1 MTAQW
6 QFEYEPRHNGPLAL
20 ALLSK
25 FDPKAYANACHSR
38 STLWGTFT
46 RARTRK
52 PEPESSAITA
62 GKVSPMT
69 KRNRPWGYQKPID
82 ASAPDWQLDPQTIAV
97 RGGLARTG
105 FGETSEAL
113 FLNSGFTYDSAAQA
127 AASFRDEEE
136 HFLYSRFANPT
147 VAMFE
152 QRVAALEGAEAA
164 FATAT
169 GMAAMFASV
178 ACLVKAGD
186 RVVASAAMFSSCYV
200 VLTEILPGWG
210 VETVLVDADDK
221 AGWEAALSLPTKA
234 VFIESP
240 SNPLMEVTDIRFVSE
255 LAHRVGATVIVDNVM
270 ASPVLQKP
278 LELGADVVMYSTTKH
293 IDGQGRVL
301 GGAILGSAD
310 YIKNSV
316 IPFTRH
322 TGPSMSAF
330 NAWVMLKSLETL
342 DMRVQRM
349 CESALEI
356 AKTLEGAKGIKA
368 VHYPFLKS
376 HKQHTL
382 AKAQMSGG
390 GTTLAI
396 EFDAP
401 QEQVFKFMDA
411 LQVID
416 ISNNLGDSKTLIT
429 HPSSTTHRR
438 LPLEV
443 QAEMGITP
451 STVRLSVGLEAS
463 ADLLKDLKNALK
475 SL

>member
-1 MTAQW
+1 MLKNPV
-6 QFEYEPRHNGPLAL
+6 F
-20 ALLSK
+20 
-25 FDPKAYANACHSR
+25 
-38 STLWGTFT
+38 TLYFWGTLASF
-46 RARTRK
+46 RGQSPIK
-52 PEPESSAITA
+52 PA
-62 GKVSPMT
+62 GKVLPMT
-69 KRNRPWGYQKPID
+69 KRKRPWGYQAPIA
-82 ASAPDWQLDPQTIAV
+82 ASEPDWQLDPQTVAV
-97 RGGLARTG
+97 RGGLARSG
-105 FGETSEAL
+105 FGETSEAI
-113 FLNSGFTYDSAAQA
+113 FMNSGFTYDSAEQA
-127 AASFRDEEE
+127 AAAFKEDEE

-152 QRVAALEGAEAA
+152 QRLAALEGAEAA

-210 VETVLVDADDK
+210 IETVLVEADDE
-221 AGWEAALSLPTKA
+221 AGWREALSQPTKV

-240 SNPLMEVTDIRFVSE
+240 SNPLMAITDIRFVSD
-255 LAHRVGATVIVDNVM
+255 LAHQVGATVIVDNVM
-270 ASPVLQKP
+270 ASPVLQRP

-293 IDGQGRVL
+293 IDGQGRAL
-301 GGAILGSAD
+301 GGAILGSLD

-322 TGPSMSAF
+322 TGPSMSSF

-342 DMRVQRM
+342 SMRVDRM
-349 CESALEI
+349 CASALQI
-356 AKTLEGAKGIKA
+356 AEHFEGRKGVKA

-376 HKQHTL
+376 HKRHEL
-382 AKAQMSGG
+382 AKTQMLGG
-390 GTTLAI
+390 GTTVAI

-401 QEQVFKFMDA
+401 QDKVFALMNA

-416 ISNNLGDSKTLIT
+416 ISNNLGDSKSLIT
-429 HPSSTTHRR
+429 HPASTTHRR
-438 LPLEV
+438 LSPEV
-443 QAEMGITP
+443 QVEMGITP
-451 STVRLSVGLEAS
+451 STVRLSVGLEAVE
-463 ADLLKDLKNALK
+463 DLIRDLENACD